1 MEKSLAPKGSLKG
14 IVAGVAVAEDRGAS
28 KKQVTSIKLKEAYG
42 VLGDGHAGTQKQVS
56 LVAIEDIDDMNKQ
69 FHIQAAVGDFAEN
82 IATRGIDLMALSPG
96 DQIQVGPVV
105 LRVFCIGK
113 SPEEMK
119 NHTFSFKGHVL
130 LPEKGLFCNVVK
142 GGRIR
147 TGDDIFVINQD
158 SSVNHNEYGEPQP

>member
-1 MEKSLAPKGSLKG
+1 MEDSLAPKGSLKG
-14 IVAGVAVAEDRGAS
+14 IVAGVAVGPERGTS
-28 KKQVTSIKLKEAYG
+28 KKQVTSIDLKEASG

-56 LVAIEDIDDMNKQ
+56 LVAMEDIMHMNKT
-69 FHIQAAVGDFAEN
+69 FHIQAAIGDFAEN

-96 DQIQVGPVV
+96 DQIQVGTAV

-130 LPEKGLFCNVVK
+130 LPEKGLFCDVLK
-142 GGRIR
+142 GGQIR

-158 SSVNHNEYGEPQP
+158 SSINHHESQP